1 MHQSRTSFLKQYYPP
16 AVLCAILLAIAA
28 ATALGGAGAVERT
41 VIELFIRIILVV
53 GLYIFIGNS
62 GVMSFGHIGFMCIG
76 AYAAAWQTIM
86 PAMKNMMLPGLP
98 SFLLN
103 QTVPVLPAA
112 VMSGLLAALVAL
124 VTGLVIMRLTGIAA
138 SIATFA
144 FLAIVNVV
152 YSNWDSVTGGTSS
165 LIGIPSYVD
174 IWVAFGWT
182 AFAIVAAAVYSTSR
196 FGLALRAVRDEHA
209 GAQSCGVNVF
219 RERLVA
225 YVLSAFVVAVAGVLD
240 AHFLGVVNP
249 DAYYLGKTFI
259 ALAMLVV
266 GGVGSLSGAV
276 CGVLVLSALMEA
288 LVRLEQGVTF
298 GGTTFSIPSGVQEIA
313 IGVGMML
320 ILIYRPAGLIGS
332 QELKAPRLFKRTQPA
347 RAPGNAQQA
356 EAASP

>member
-1 MHQSRTSFLKQYYPP
+1 MHQIRTFILKQYYPP
-16 AVLCAILLAIAA
+16 LFLCGILLAITV
-28 ATALGGAGAVERT
+28 ATVAGGHGAIERT

-76 AYAAAWQTIM
+76 AYATAWQTIM
-86 PAMKNMMLPGLP
+86 PATKSMMLPGLP
-98 SFLLN
+98 SFLLG
-103 QTVPVLPAA
+103 QTVPELPAA
-112 VMSGLLAALVAL
+112 LLSGLLAALVAL
-124 VTGLVIMRLTGIAA
+124 MSGLVIMRLSGIAA

-165 LIGIPSYVD
+165 LIGIPTYVD
-174 IWVAFGWT
+174 VWVAFGWA
-182 AFAIVAAAVYSTSR
+182 AFAILIAATYSTSR

-219 RERLVA
+219 RERLIA
-225 YVLSAFVVAVAGVLD
+225 YVLSAFVVGVAGVLD

-276 CGVLVLSALMEA
+276 CGVMALSALMEI
-288 LVRLEQGVTF
+288 LVRLEQGISF
-298 GGTTFSIPSGVQEIA
+298 GGTMFSISSGVQEIA
-313 IGVGMML
+313 IGVGMIL

-332 QELKAPRLFKRTQPA
+332 QEINIPQLFKRAPSA
-347 RAPGNAQQA
+347 GAPGKPECAGT
-356 EAASP
+356 ASP